1 MAIAATPPAPRTA
14 AIVASSSR
22 VMQSHSRLP
31 SAVRTRSARWPIAN
45 EGSVPVTPG
54 SSSSIRLAWP
64 SRRASSVVHRWPS
77 QPTYWR
83 PSSQTGQRAGGDDEG
98 ANWTP
103 HVTQTKQAPLIR
115 SPYSVVSTVV
125 AGGTHIADASVS
137 CSPGR
142 CEPVVTAGLLVLR
155 LVLGLL
161 LAAHGAQKL
170 FGWSGGPG
178 LTGFAATLEH
188 LGVRPGRPWAILVA
202 LVEFGGGLLV
212 AVGLL
217 TPVVALLLAGDLLVA
232 ILTVHLPNGF
242 WNRNGGFEFPLAL
255 LGGFVAVSL
264 VGPGPA
270 SLDAVIH
277 LALPA

>member
-1 MAIAATPPAPRTA
+1 
-14 AIVASSSR
+14 
-22 VMQSHSRLP
+22 
-31 SAVRTRSARWPIAN
+31 
-45 EGSVPVTPG
+45 
-54 SSSSIRLAWP
+54 
-64 SRRASSVVHRWPS
+64 
-77 QPTYWR
+77 
-83 PSSQTGQRAGGDDEG
+83 
-98 ANWTP
+98 
-103 HVTQTKQAPLIR
+103 
-115 SPYSVVSTVV
+115 
-125 AGGTHIADASVS
+125 
-137 CSPGR
+137 
-142 CEPVVTAGLLVLR
+142 VVTAGLLVLR

-277 LALPA
+277 LALPEPATWLATVIVVLLGVIAAVAVPRLQPSASAARPD